1 MSNLLK
7 IDVARAHGAIREIAL
22 GSLADTFSRCL
33 LRYARQNERVCYVGV
48 DTMDSAFEREFPD
61 RAFDVGIAEQNE
73 LGLATGLAKVGLIPV
88 VQGWSP
94 FTPLRNFDQLR
105 TYLARHN
112 ANVKIFTTT
121 LGLANCSHGTTHH
134 DLESIALYRLVPN
147 LRVVAPFD
155 DVQFVEAFDLA
166 MAHEGPVVVMG
177 APEIYAAGGDGLMTP
192 EGISHDV
199 PLAFGQAE
207 WWKRGSDVALV
218 AVGSALRYTWK
229 AAQTLESLGVSTS
242 VINMCAIKPFDDGA
256 ILQAAR
262 GHRGILTVEEQSVI
276 GGIGSATAD
285 VLARSGIS
293 VAFDRVGI
301 EDKFIED
308 LGDWTY
314 TRRSANLTDKEI
326 VRRVRLLLDR
336 QPV

>member
-1 MSNLLK
+1 MNDLLK
-7 IDVARAHGAIREIAL
+7 INPARTHGAIREIAL
-22 GSLADTFSRCL
+22 GSLADTFSQCL
-33 LRYARQNERVCYVGV
+33 LRHARRNDRVCYVGV

-73 LGLATGLAKVGLIPV
+73 LGLATGLAKTGLIPI

-105 TYLARHN
+105 TYLARHK

-134 DLESIALYRLVPN
+134 DLESIALYRVVPN

-155 DVQFVEAFDLA
+155 DEQFAEAFDLA

-177 APEIYAAGGDGLMTP
+177 APEIYAAGEDGLMTP
-192 EGISHDV
+192 EGIRHEA
-199 PLAFGQAE
+199 PLAFGRAE
-207 WWKRGSDVALV
+207 WWKRGNDIALV
-218 AVGSALRYTWK
+218 SVGSALRYTWK
-229 AAQTLESLGVSTS
+229 AALSLEAQGISAS
-242 VINMCAIKPFDDGA
+242 VLNMCAIKPFGEEA

-262 GHRGILTVEEQSVI
+262 EHRAILTIEEQSVV

-285 VLARSGIS
+285 ILAGSGIQ
-293 VAFDRVGI
+293 VAFDRIGI

-314 TRRSANLTDKEI
+314 TRRSANLTDGEV
-326 VRRVRLLLDR
+326 VRRAQGMLERLS
-336 QPV
+336 